1 MVSGMYEEV
10 TSGFWQIPMATAECN
25 CQVLELVQQGTQ
37 NKTELEDPA
46 SVPTNG
52 GNVPNCG
59 MDL

>member
-1 MVSGMYEEV
+1 
-10 TSGFWQIPMATAECN
+10 MAIAECN

-37 NKTELEDPA
+37 NKTELKDPA

-52 GNVPNCG
+52 GNVSNCG

>member
-1 MVSGMYEEV
+1 M
-10 TSGFWQIPMATAECN
+10 P
-25 CQVLELVQQGTQ
+25 QVLELVQQGTQ

-52 GNVPNCG
+52 GKVPNCG

>member
-1 MVSGMYEEV
+1 MDFTIDTNGEWYVWIGHYRM
-10 TSGFWQIPMATAECN
+10 WMP
-25 CQVLELVQQGTQ
+25 QVLELVQQGTQ

-52 GNVPNCG
+52 GKVPNCG